1 MQGSQQ
7 RDTTTSTIPLVEEK
21 LKVGK
26 HEVQRGGVR
35 VYTRIVETPVNETIG
50 LREEHGHVERRP
62 VNQPIG
68 TGDST
73 AFKEQ
78 SIELRETAEEA
89 VIEKSARVVEE
100 VVIGKDVR
108 QRQ

>member
-1 MQGSQQ
+1 MN
-7 RDTTTSTIPLVEEK
+7 R
-21 LKVGK
+21 
-26 HEVQRGGVR
+26 
-35 VYTRIVETPVNETIG
+35 
-50 LREEHGHVERRP
+50 HGAFSGRARSRRP

-108 QRQ
+108 QRQE